1 MFFQSSYKNFTLAVN
16 IYVNKSFNAT
26 KYKNDFAKEHYDRI
40 NLTIPK
46 GIKDKIKAAA
56 KTANMSTNE
65 YILTAIIEKMGK

>member
-1 MFFQSSYKNFTLAVN
+1 M
-16 IYVNKSFNAT
+16 NKSFNAT

-46 GIKDKIKAAA
+46 GIKDKIKASA
-56 KTANMSTNE
+56 KKANMSTNE